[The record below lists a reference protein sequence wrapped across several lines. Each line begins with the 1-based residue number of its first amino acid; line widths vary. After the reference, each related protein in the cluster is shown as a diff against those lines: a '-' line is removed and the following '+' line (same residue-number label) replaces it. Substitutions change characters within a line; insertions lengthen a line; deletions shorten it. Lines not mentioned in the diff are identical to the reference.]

1 MLLRAWQ
8 CGAKSPTPRA
18 FAAFAHKGGLHS
30 ERGAK
35 RPAPGVTE
43 EGLLEQCEW
52 AGLRKGGPGGQRR
65 NKAETGVRL
74 EHVPTGVRVEAHD
87 ERTQKRNKEL
97 AVKRLRKEIAV
108 AVREDIHSW
117 ADMDASMTEALARV
131 VERKV
136 GPKNEKFADGI
147 GPLLDLLEALNGAV
161 GDVANELGTS
171 TGNLSKVV
179 SSDKDLLEAVNRIR
193 KHNGFKPLRASK

>member
-1 MLLRAWQ
+1 
-8 CGAKSPTPRA
+8 
-18 FAAFAHKGGLHS
+18 
-30 ERGAK
+30 
-35 RPAPGVTE
+35 
-43 EGLLEQCEW
+43 
-52 AGLRKGGPGGQRR
+52 
-65 NKAETGVRL
+65 L

-117 ADMDASMTEALARV
+117 ADMDASMTEALVRV
-131 VERKV
+131 VKRKV

-193 KHNGFKPLRASK
+193 QHNGFKPLRASK